1 MITKT
6 ILQSY
11 KPFLLLFFLLFTVIG
26 NAQIGIGTVTP
37 NATSILDITSTTKG
51 MLAPRMTTA
60 QRTAIVTPAD
70 ALLVY
75 DTDVKSFYYYNTT
88 AASWLILS
96 GGTPPRLNFKRIRAG
111 DNLAVVLATELA
123 AGAGAKYVLT
133 ANTLYEINGQIVF
146 NFPIDLNNAYL
157 QGLDANEDIIVKTS
171 GILFD
176 GTTGGSIRNLTI
188 TTPGATV
195 FNLIAATAVS
205 TFLLRDTIIANST
218 SVGTISGY
226 GLVFLSIVNFS
237 GNTNGITYT
246 DIGQLLLS
254 NQAWFSNNSG
264 TYEKFTGTFNL
275 IEKQGG
281 FSNVGTGAFGVDVS
295 TAGLTIGGDAVLES
309 VVFTGATPAN
319 YIKPY
324 TTGTYMGYNF
334 NNSWSVRA
342 AGIPTETDANAV
354 GDLAID
360 YPVGSGIGVSFTN
373 NLNPSNTVRVGTGT
387 TISTATNL
395 FRFSTDAVPYRLKYL
410 GKKKRIFQVTGSISF
425 QVPGVAIYIIYIA
438 KNGATISQYK
448 IYGRGSAAADIVV
461 LPLNASTELTT
472 NDYIE
477 VYAQRYSGANGDIV
491 VPNMNITVK

>member
-6 ILQSY
+6 ILQSC
-11 KPFLLLFFLLFTVIG
+11 KPFLLLFFLLSTLIG

-37 NATSILDITSTTKG
+37 VASSILDITSTTKG

-60 QRTAIVTPAD
+60 QRNAIVTPAD

-88 AASWLILS
+88 TASWLILS
-96 GGTPPRLNFKRIRAG
+96 GGTPPRLNFKRIIAG

-123 AGAGAKYVLT
+123 AGGGAKYVLT
-133 ANTLYEINGQIVF
+133 ANTLYEINGQLIF
-146 NFPIDLNNAYL
+146 NLPIDLNGAYL
-157 QGLDANEDIIVKTS
+157 SGLDANEDIIVKTS

-195 FNLIAATAVS
+195 FNLNAAASTS
-205 TFLLRDTIIANST
+205 TFLLRDTIIANSN
-218 SVGTISGY
+218 SIGTISGY
-226 GLVFLSIVNFS
+226 GLVFMSIVNFS

-246 DIGQLLLS
+246 NIGQLLLS
-254 NQAWFSNNSG
+254 NQAWFSNNAG

-281 FSNVGTGAFGVDVS
+281 FSNVGAGAFGLDVS
-295 TAGLTIGGDAVLES
+295 TAGLTIDGDAVLES
-309 VVFTGATPAN
+309 VIFTGPTPSN

-324 TTGTYMGYNF
+324 TTGSYPGYNF

-342 AGIPTETDANAV
+342 AGIPAETDGNAT

-360 YPVGSGIGVSFTN
+360 YAVGSGIGVSFTN
-373 NLNPSNTVRVGTGT
+373 NANPSNIVRVGTGT
-387 TISTATNL
+387 TVSTATNL
-395 FRFSTDAVPYRLKYL
+395 FRFSTDGVPYRLKYI
-410 GKKKRIFQVTGSISF
+410 GKKKRFFQVAGSISF
-425 QVPGVAIYIIYIA
+425 QVPGAGIYIVYIA
-438 KNGATISQYK
+438 KNGTTISQYK
-448 IYGRGSAAADIVV
+448 IYGRGAAAQDIVV

-477 VYAQRYSGANGDIV
+477 VYAQRYSGANGDII
-491 VPNMNITVK
+491 VPSMNITVK

>member
-1 MITKT
+1 MITT
-6 ILQSY
+6 FTLQNIR
-11 KPFLLLFFLLFTVIG
+11 PTLLLFLFFSTFLMH
-26 NAQIGIGTVTP
+26 AQIGIGTVTP
-37 NATSILDITSTTKG
+37 NASSVLDISSTTQG
-51 MLAPRMTTA
+51 ILAPRMTTI
-60 QRTAIVTPAD
+60 QRNAIASPAD

-75 DTDVKSFYYYNTT
+75 DTDVKSFYYYNSTT
-88 AASWLILS
+88 SSWAILS

-123 AGAGAKYVLT
+123 AGGGAKYVLT

-157 QGLDANEDIIVKTS
+157 DGLDANEDIIVKTS

-195 FNLIAATAVS
+195 FNLNAASSTS
-205 TFLLRDTIIANST
+205 TFLLRDTIIANAT

-246 DIGQLLLS
+246 NIGQLLLS
-254 NQAWFSNNSG
+254 NQAWFSNNGG

-295 TAGLTIGGDAVLES
+295 TAGLTISGDAVLES

-319 YIKPY
+319 YVKPY
-324 TTGTYMGYNF
+324 TTGTYTGYNF

-342 AGIPTETDANAV
+342 AGIPNETDANAV

-360 YPVGSGIGVSFTN
+360 YAVGTGIGVSFTN
-373 NLNPSNTVRVGTGT
+373 NLNPSNIVRVGTGT
-387 TISTATNL
+387 TVSTASNL

-425 QVPGVAIYIIYIA
+425 QVPATGIYIIYIA
-438 KNGATISQYK
+438 KNGTTISQYK
-448 IYGRGSAAADIVV
+448 IYGRGSAAQDIVV

-477 VYAQRYSGANGDIV
+477 VFAQRYSGGNGDIV

>member
-1 MITKT
+1 MINTFTPKNTKT
-6 ILQSY
+6 I
-11 KPFLLLFFLLFTVIG
+11 FLLFFLFLTFLG
-26 NAQIGIGTVTP
+26 HAQIGIGTVTP
-37 NATSILDITSTTKG
+37 NASSVLDITSTTKG

-60 QRTAIVTPAD
+60 QRNAITSPVD

-75 DTDVKSFYYYNTT
+75 DTDVKSFYYYNSTT
-88 AASWLILS
+88 SSWAILS

-111 DNLAVVLATELA
+111 DDLAVVLAAELA

-133 ANTLYEINGQIVF
+133 ANTLYEINGQVVF

-157 QGLDANEDIIVKTS
+157 DGLDANEDIIVKTS

-195 FNLIAATAVS
+195 FNLNAASSTS
-205 TFLLRDTIIANST
+205 TFLLRDTIIANAT

-246 DIGQLLLS
+246 NIGQLLLS
-254 NQAWFSNNSG
+254 NQAWFSNNGG

-295 TAGLTIGGDAVLES
+295 TAGLTISGDAVLES

-319 YIKPY
+319 YVKPY
-324 TTGTYMGYNF
+324 TTGTYTGYNF

-360 YPVGSGIGVSFTN
+360 YAVGTGIGVSFN
-373 NLNPSNTVRVGTGT
+373 NNSNPSNVVRVGTGT
-387 TISTATNL
+387 TVSTASNL
-395 FRFSTDAVPYRLKYL
+395 FRFSTDGVPYRLKYL

-425 QVPGVAIYIIYIA
+425 QVPAAGIYIIYIA
-438 KNGATISQYK
+438 KNGTTISQYK
-448 IYGRGSAAADIVV
+448 IYGRGSAAQDIVV

-477 VYAQRYSGANGDIV
+477 VFAQRYSGGNGDIV
-491 VPNMNITVK
+491 VPNMNLIVK